1 MKKVKETDIKLHLH
15 NDKVYV
21 EYNCVMDLVKRHDK
35 LVDRLNER
43 NN

>member
-15 NDKVYV
+15 NDEVYV
-21 EYNCVMDLVKRHDK
+21 EYDCVMQLVKRHDE